1 MDILIV
7 EDEAEIAELIQL
19 YLSKEGFSCHICR
32 DGITALEQF
41 KAIQPDLIVLDL
53 MLPGLDGLEV
63 CARIRQQK
71 DVKDPYVM
79 MLTAKGEEI
88 DRIIGLSTGADDYM
102 VKPFSPRELVARV
115 RAVLRRSLR
124 QGGAIATRTYQTA
137 HFTLDIDQ
145 RTAQQKA
152 QVQVQTQDQTQN
164 QAQDQSQS
172 QSQSTVRPTLQENLI
187 QGEHA
192 EESTQNKGETYRVSN
207 DTSSS
212 QASAQ
217 NPGQTE
223 NPDNLPIEHLS
234 TEPTERSLELTPL
247 EFDLLA
253 TFMSYPGRVW
263 NRAQLIEKL
272 WGNDFFGD
280 ERVVDAHVA
289 RLRKKVEPNPSDP
302 SFIKTVVG
310 VGYRFEDE
318 AA

>member
-7 EDEAEIAELIQL
+7 EDEADIAELISL
-19 YLSKEGFSCHICR
+19 YLSKEGFECHTCR
-32 DGITALEQF
+32 DGITALERF
-41 KAIQPDLIVLDL
+41 KVIQPDLIILDL

-63 CARIRQQK
+63 CARIRQQQ
-71 DVKDPYVM
+71 VPKDPYIM

-124 QGGAIATRTYQTA
+124 QGGQSASKVYQTA

-145 RTAQQKA
+145 RLAVARLPQEDQREDAQSGEKPYSS
-152 QVQVQTQDQTQN
+152 N
-164 QAQDQSQS
+164 
-172 QSQSTVRPTLQENLI
+172 ENL
-187 QGEHA
+187 
-192 EESTQNKGETYRVSN
+192 EEV
-207 DTSSS
+207 
-212 QASAQ
+212 
-217 NPGQTE
+217 
-223 NPDNLPIEHLS
+223 
-234 TEPTERSLELTPL
+234 SLELTPL

-263 NRAQLIEKL
+263 NRTQLIEKL
-272 WGNDFFGD
+272 WGGEFFGD

-289 RLRKKVEPNPSDP
+289 RLRKKIEPESSAP

-310 VGYRFEDE
+310 VGYRFED
-318 AA
+318 A